1 MTYFRHPIEPNLC
14 SYTLPNFSNI
24 VYQLILPQRGTTLFT
39 YFPPPI
45 EPNLCTYTLLNFS
58 NVVYKFSLP
67 QRGTTLCT
75 YFPPPIEPNLCT
87 YTLSKLETLCTLPCP
102 TLVIL
107 CTNFPY
113 HNEALHYVN
122 ISTLPLNQICVL
134 IPCPTFVILCTNLTY
149 PKEVLLYYI
158 FPPSH

>member
-58 NVVYKFSLP
+58 IIVTNLP
-67 QRGTTLCT
+67 
-75 YFPPPIEPNLCT
+75 YPND
-87 YTLSKLETLCTLPCP
+87 
-102 TLVIL
+102 
-107 CTNFPY
+107 
-113 HNEALHYVN
+113 ALHYVH
-122 ISTLPLNQICVL
+122 ITLLPLN
-134 IPCPTFVILCTNLTY
+134 
-149 PKEVLLYYI
+149 
-158 FPPSH
+158 